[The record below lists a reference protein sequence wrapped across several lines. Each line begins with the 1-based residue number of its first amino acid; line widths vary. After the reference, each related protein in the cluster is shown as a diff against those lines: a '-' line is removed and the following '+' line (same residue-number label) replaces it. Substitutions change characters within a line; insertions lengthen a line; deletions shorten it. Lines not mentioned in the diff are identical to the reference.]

1 MSERS
6 GATQKIFRLPFFY
19 GWVLVGVSFVT
30 MAIGVNAR
38 TAFSLLFPPILFTLK
53 RVHFRGDISPGDDLA
68 LSRPD
73 KRTMLSTG
81 PSGIWRMWVLKVTWR
96 MKPSLL
102 SALCA
107 AVLISQAHAQGL
119 LQMHRIPADLANQAV
134 AAVVAKCASQGYA
147 ETGVL
152 VDADGVQ
159 QALLRGNRAGVHT
172 LDSAFA
178 KAYTSASFKT
188 DTTALVERSK
198 TVPVLVNLFKLPHLL
213 LLGGG
218 IVIKVGDEV
227 VGAIGAAGAPGG
239 DLDDACARAG
249 LDKIKDQL
257 K

>member
-1 MSERS
+1 
-6 GATQKIFRLPFFY
+6 
-19 GWVLVGVSFVT
+19 
-30 MAIGVNAR
+30 
-38 TAFSLLFPPILFTLK
+38 
-53 RVHFRGDISPGDDLA
+53 
-68 LSRPD
+68 
-73 KRTMLSTG
+73 
-81 PSGIWRMWVLKVTWR
+81 

-107 AVLISQAHAQGL
+107 AFLASQAHAEGL
-119 LQMHRIPADLANQAV
+119 LQTHRISADLANQAV
-134 AAVVAKCASQGYA
+134 AAVVAKCASEGYA
-147 ETGVL
+147 ETAVL

-159 QALLRGNRAGVHT
+159 QAVLRGDRAGAHT
-172 LDSAFA
+172 LDSAFY
-178 KAYTSASFKT
+178 KAFTSASFKT

-198 TVPVLVNLFKLPHLL
+198 TVPVLANLFKLPHLL

-239 DLDDACARAG
+239 DLDDACAHAG

>member
-1 MSERS
+1 
-6 GATQKIFRLPFFY
+6 LP
-19 GWVLVGVSFVT
+19 VRRRAKDDEHAPPLPSPVGFP
-30 MAIGVNAR
+30 R
-38 TAFSLLFPPILFTLK
+38 TGRDS
-53 RVHFRGDISPGDDLA
+53 A
-68 LSRPD
+68 LSKPG
-73 KRTMLSTG
+73 KRTMLATE
-81 PSGIWRMWVLKVTWR
+81 SGIRLGKVIR
-96 MKPSLL
+96 GMKPPLL
-102 SALCA
+102 AALGA
-107 AVLISQAHAQGL
+107 ALLVSQAHAQGL
-119 LQMHRIPADLANQAV
+119 LQTHRISADLANEAV

-152 VDADGVQ
+152 VDGDGVQ
-159 QALLRGNRAGVHT
+159 QAVLRGNRAGAHT

-198 TVPVLVNLFKLPHLL
+198 TTPVLANLFKLPHLL

-218 IVIKVGDEV
+218 IVIKAGDEV

-249 LDKIKDQL
+249 LDKIKDRL

>member
-1 MSERS
+1 
-6 GATQKIFRLPFFY
+6 
-19 GWVLVGVSFVT
+19 
-30 MAIGVNAR
+30 
-38 TAFSLLFPPILFTLK
+38 
-53 RVHFRGDISPGDDLA
+53 
-68 LSRPD
+68 
-73 KRTMLSTG
+73 
-81 PSGIWRMWVLKVTWR
+81 

-102 SALCA
+102 AAICA
-107 AVLISQAHAQGL
+107 AFFVSQAHAQGL
-119 LQMHRIPADLANQAV
+119 VTTHRISADLANQAV
-134 AAVVAKCASQGYA
+134 AAAVAKCESQGYA
-147 ETGVL
+147 ETAAL

-159 QALLRGNRAGVHT
+159 QAALRGDRAGAHT

-198 TVPVLVNLFKLPHLL
+198 TVPVLANLFKLPHLL

-218 IVIKVGDEV
+218 IIIKIGDEV

-239 DLDDACARAG
+239 DLDDACAHAG